1 MTTQTPPPLPT
12 DPLSLQ
18 PMEGSVTLFGVI
30 ESLLKQPG
38 RILYECRNGSLRVPL
53 LLFLSMLTCL
63 GLFGLL
69 LGAFSGGVQL
79 WAAPLKVSAGTM
91 VAVLICLP
99 SLYIFSALSGVD
111 AKISQ
116 IAGLLLASVSLT
128 GLLLLGFAPVLWVF
142 SASTESVGFM
152 GILAVAFWLI
162 ALFFGARLL
171 LNAAGSFGLQ
181 SSGYLKLWLGIF
193 VIVTLQMSTSIRP
206 IIGKADTL
214 LPTQK
219 RFFVHHWMESF
230 GHENRKST
238 NEN

>member
-1 MTTQTPPPLPT
+1 MHTQTPPPLPT
-12 DPLSLQ
+12 DPMHLQ
-18 PMEGSVTLFGVI
+18 PMEGSITLFGVI

-38 RILYECRNGSLRVPL
+38 RVLYECRNGNLLVPIFML
-53 LLFLSMLTCL
+53 LNTLACL

-91 VAVLICLP
+91 VAMMICLP

-111 AKISQ
+111 AKISH
-116 IAGLLLASVSLT
+116 IAGLLLASVSVT

-152 GILAVAFWLI
+152 GILAVSFWLI

-171 LNAAGSFGLQ
+171 LNAASSFGLQ

-219 RFFVHHWMESF
+219 RFFVHHWMQSF
-230 GHENRKST
+230 ASETREAIK
-238 NEN
+238 ED